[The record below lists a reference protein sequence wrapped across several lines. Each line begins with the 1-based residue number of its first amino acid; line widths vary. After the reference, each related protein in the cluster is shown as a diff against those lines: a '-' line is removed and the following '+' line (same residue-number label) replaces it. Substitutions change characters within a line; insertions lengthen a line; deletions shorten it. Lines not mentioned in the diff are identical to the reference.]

1 MEYFY
6 LKFSA
11 EFNELTLKFNW
22 APCISCPVTFPLV
35 STYSIRSKMYVNVRL
50 MLQVTW
56 SCRWRDATG
65 DAMLQVTRCWIK
77 IPFKSTQHENYVRC
91 GKKMWDESLLWN
103 NLSSSIIVFHATC
116 SFFLF
121 FFQIL
126 MFLPIQNFILHAI
139 SMLDEMWDWF
149 PPVWTKHS
157 LGVQEHL
164 RTNEFDQ
171 ICVSKLPFFKLN
183 R

>member
-121 FFQIL
+121 FFFRFWCFYRSKISSYMRL
-126 MFLPIQNFILHAI
+126 ACWMKCGIGFLPSEQNIH
-139 SMLDEMWDWF
+139 
-149 PPVWTKHS
+149 
-157 LGVQEHL
+157 
-164 RTNEFDQ
+164 
-171 ICVSKLPFFKLN
+171 
-183 R
+183 